1 MKRRYY
7 IGQDETC
14 NECGKVYHRWE
25 GELAFA
31 AESKLFDHKLWVH
44 TDERVFRQS
53 ALAAWE
59 EDQDDQDD

>member
-31 AESKLFDHKLWVH
+31 AESKLFDHKLW
-44 TDERVFRQS
+44 
-53 ALAAWE
+53 
-59 EDQDDQDD
+59 